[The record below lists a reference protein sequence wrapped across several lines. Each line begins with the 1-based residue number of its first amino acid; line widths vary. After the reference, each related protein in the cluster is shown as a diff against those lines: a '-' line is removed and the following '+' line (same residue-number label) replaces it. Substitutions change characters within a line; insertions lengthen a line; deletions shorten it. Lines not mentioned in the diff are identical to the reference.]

1 MPGAEEASTES
12 PDMLPRLQS
21 ALRAFQSSQK
31 AFALISDPIT
41 SAPRKCNT
49 LIILDSSFNPPTIAH
64 MAMATSALHDL
75 RTQREIAGAL
85 KGGDAAAANSKQ
97 FSADGVRLL
106 LLLAVNN
113 ADKAPKPA
121 SFEQRLLMMQYFAA
135 DIQHAWR
142 DAQAEAEELPVDIG
156 LTTHPYFHDKS
167 AAIAAS
173 PEYSFA
179 PSSSEQVFLAG
190 YDTLIRIFNPKYY
203 TAEAPDGLTPM
214 QVALDPFL
222 SRARLRIT
230 MRTDAEWGGRAEQEE
245 FADRLSNGDELE
257 KVGGR
262 REWAKRLELVEGLE
276 GSHGLIFSST
286 EARAAVEKED
296 WERLR
301 KLVSPGVAGAIE
313 RKEVQW

>member
-1 MPGAEEASTES
+1 
-12 PDMLPRLQS
+12 MLPRLQS
-21 ALRAFQSSQK
+21 ALRAFQASQK
-31 AFALISDPIT
+31 AFALIPDT
-41 SAPRKCNT
+41 ATAPRKCNT

-64 MAMATSALHDL
+64 MAMATSALHNL
-75 RTQREIAGAL
+75 RTQRDIAGRL
-85 KGGDAAAANSKQ
+85 KGGDAAAAKTSKQ
-97 FSADGVRLL
+97 QSSDDNDGVRLL

-121 SFEQRLLMMQYFAA
+121 SFEQRLLLMQHFAA
-135 DIQHAWR
+135 DIQRAWR
-142 DAQAEAEELPVDIG
+142 EARAEDAEDELPVDIG

-203 TAEAPDGLTPM
+203 TAAAEAPDDRTTTTPM

-230 MRTDAEWGGRAEQEE
+230 MRTDAEWGGRAEQEQ
-245 FADRLSNGDELE
+245 FADSLSNGDELE
-257 KVGGR
+257 RVGGR
-262 REWAKRLELVEGLE
+262 REWATRVELVEGVE
-276 GSHGLIFSST
+276 GSDGLVLSST
-286 EARAAVEKED
+286 ETRAAVEKED

-301 KLVSPGVAGAIE
+301 RLVSPGVAGAIE
-313 RKEVQW
+313 RKEVEW